1 MKILLLI
8 LGGLILVFSALLFKY
23 LRIIM
28 NVFLN
33 IPLKAMPEH
42 WPIPSGEE
50 VSFFSL
56 KGHPLKGIFFKA
68 VPSHRASESTNPTI
82 IFCHEFGADKS
93 FCVPYSSFLL
103 ENGYNVLSFDFRGH
117 GQSLSQNGY
126 VPRPWTTMNE
136 IDDLLGAVRYIVERN
151 DTQEDIGVLGISRG
165 AVTAITSSPFAAGIK
180 AIVSDSGFSTLQT
193 MISYMQKWVS
203 IFTSTAFIYKRLN
216 YRSYLVLA
224 KMSIKMAEI
233 KFRIR
238 FPSLEKILAEC
249 HLPIFFIHGKQ
260 DSFIEHTHAR
270 FLYEK
275 SLGPKEI
282 WIVDGARHNE
292 GIKVAPQEYAR
303 KAVGFF
309 DKYLKKK

>member
-1 MKILLLI
+1 
-8 LGGLILVFSALLFKY
+8 
-23 LRIIM
+23 
-28 NVFLN
+28 
-33 IPLKAMPEH
+33 MPEH
-42 WPIPSGEE
+42 WPIPFGEE
-50 VSFFSL
+50 VSFLSL
-56 KGHPLKGIFFKA
+56 KGHPLKGIFFKGA
-68 VPSHRASESTNPTI
+68 LSRGAGERGNPTI

-126 VPRPWTTMNE
+126 VPRPWTTLKE
-136 IDDLLGAVRYIVERN
+136 IDDLLGAVRYIKERK
-151 DTQEDIGVLGISRG
+151 DTGEDIGVLGISRG
-165 AVTAITSSPFAAGIK
+165 AVTAVTSSPFAPEIK
-180 AIVSDSGFSTLQT
+180 AIVSDSGFSTLRT

-216 YRSYLVLA
+216 YRSYSILA

-233 KFRIR
+233 KYRIR
-238 FPSLEKILAEC
+238 FPSLEKTLAEY
-249 HLPIFFIHGKQ
+249 HLPVFFIHGKQ
-260 DSFIEHTHAR
+260 DSFIDHSHAR

-275 SLGPKEI
+275 SSGPKEI

-303 KAVGFF
+303 NALGFF
-309 DKYLKKK
+309 DKYLKKVESRA